1 MKKKVMVF
9 GTFDILHQG
18 HLFLFKKA
26 KELGDELY
34 VIIAKDKNVEKFK
47 KNLPKNNEQQRLENI
62 KNIEEVNQII
72 LGDEN
77 DIYKIIEEIKPD
89 IIALGYDQNEQ
100 NLNNELEKR
109 NLKIKIVRLEAFK
122 EKKFKSS
129 LLKNV

>member
-26 KELGDELY
+26 KELSDELY
-34 VIIAKDKNVEKFK
+34 VIVAKDVNVEKFK

-62 KNIEEVNQII
+62 KNIEEVNQVT

-89 IIALGYDQNEQ
+89 IIALGYDQDEQ
-100 NLNNELEKR
+100 NLKNELEKR

>member
-1 MKKKVMVF
+1 MVF

-18 HLFLFKKA
+18 HLFLFKKS

-34 VIIAKDKNVEKFK
+34 VIIAKDVNVEKFK
-47 KNLPKNNEQQRLENI
+47 KTKPENNEQQRLENI
-62 KNIEEVNQII
+62 RNIEEVNNAL

-89 IIALGYDQNEQ
+89 IIALGYDQDEQ

-109 NLKIKIVRLEAFK
+109 DLKIKIVRLEAFK
-122 EKKFKSS
+122 EKEFKSS

>member
-1 MKKKVMVF
+1 MVF
-9 GTFDILHQG
+9 GTFDLLHQG

-34 VIIAKDKNVEKFK
+34 VIIARDKNVEKFK

-62 KNIEEVNQII
+62 KNIEEIKAI
-72 LGDEN
+72 LGNKD

-89 IIALGYDQNEQ
+89 IIALGYDQNPQ
-100 NLNNELEKR
+100 NLKNELEKR

-122 EKKFKSS
+122 EKEFKSS

>member
-1 MKKKVMVF
+1 MVF

-122 EKKFKSS
+122 EKEFKSS
-129 LLKNV
+129 LLKNA

>member
-1 MKKKVMVF
+1 MVF

-26 KELGDELY
+26 KELSDELY
-34 VIIAKDKNVEKFK
+34 VIVAKDVNVEKFK

-62 KNIEEVNQII
+62 KNIEEVNQVT

-89 IIALGYDQNEQ
+89 IIALGYDQDEQ
-100 NLNNELEKR
+100 NLKNELEKR

>member
-100 NLNNELEKR
+100 NLNNEFKNKNCKTRSFQRKR
-109 NLKIKIVRLEAFK
+109 IQIFIIKK
-122 EKKFKSS
+122 CMT
-129 LLKNV
+129 

>member
-1 MKKKVMVF
+1 MVF

-34 VIIAKDKNVEKFK
+34 VVIAKDINVEKFK
-47 KNLPKNNEQQRLENI
+47 KELPKNNEQERLENI
-62 KNIEEVNQII
+62 KNIENVNHAI

-77 DIYKIIEEIKPD
+77 DIYKIIEEIKPN
-89 IIALGYDQNEQ
+89 IIALGYDQDEQ
-100 NLNNELEKR
+100 NLKNELEKR

-122 EKKFKSS
+122 EKEFKSS

>member
-122 EKKFKSS
+122 EKEFKSS
-129 LLKNV
+129 LLKNA